1 MADRYVVVEPKHD
14 TYEASLNVSSN
25 RNEVKESMMSV
36 TYDFVDFT
44 GQTATYKDRVPKRQA
59 LQAQQSS
66 LAQPAKTETKSY
78 TGLDNYLSDPLKPAT
93 SYNATDS
100 YTSKY
105 DSSYKA
111 ASFDNTYSS
120 NAISSSR
127 YDLPKVDTSIP
138 YQPAVALTSN
148 SYANSF
154 SESLYTPAIK
164 PSSSV
169 DAYKYQAPIIVE
181 SKPLTQSYT
190 SYQTELVADSY
201 NVQRQ
206 EQKFTNVNNLTT
218 VASSNELGDYY
229 NDFTADALLNSVM
242 EPHRTKVLQIKSRIR
257 GWKRS
262 GIF

>member
-1 MADRYVVVEPKHD
+1 
-14 TYEASLNVSSN
+14 
-25 RNEVKESMMSV
+25 MMSV

-105 DSSYKA
+105 DSYMA
-111 ASFDNTYSS
+111 PSFDNTYSS

-127 YDLPKVDTSIP
+127 YDLPTVDITSS
-138 YQPAVALTSN
+138 YKPAVALTSN

-190 SYQTELVADSY
+190 SYHTELVAEPY

-257 GWKRS
+257 GWKKS
-262 GIF
+262 GIFSNGVATVGRR